1 MRGRGELRVL
11 GGNSLCLAA
20 LSSQD
25 PLALSNPSP
34 PHLCLPLAQPLITG
48 GMFLFLF
55 FKVIKT
61 PLIFVDPN
69 RSPAGQAATP
79 VPTQAASAPKK
90 ARSSSSE
97 SEDEDVIPATQC
109 LTPGEHGPPP
119 RAKSPTATAGPGSA
133 ASGEGRLAGHRA
145 RCWSGGPPG
154 QQGLCALPGSTSK
167 RDWLRR
173 KICQL
178 RG

>member
-1 MRGRGELRVL
+1 MSCEMLCWVFAGAQPGGAASAR
-11 GGNSLCLAA
+11 GNSPCLAA
-20 LSSQD
+20 LNSQD

-34 PHLCLPLAQPLITG
+34 PHLSLPLAQPLITG

-79 VPTQAASAPKK
+79 VPTQAASAPRK

-119 RAKSPTATAGPGSA
+119 KAKSPTATAGP
-133 ASGEGRLAGHRA
+133 EGRGCWQGHRA
-145 RCWSGGPPG
+145 RRWSGGPQG
-154 QQGLCALPGSTSK
+154 KQGL
-167 RDWLRR
+167 
-173 KICQL
+173 
-178 RG
+178 

>member
-1 MRGRGELRVL
+1 MSCEVLCWVLAGVRVRGAASAQ
-11 GGNSLCLAA
+11 GNSPCLAA

-34 PHLCLPLAQPLITG
+34 PHLSLPLTQPLITG

-69 RSPAGQAATP
+69 RSPAGQPATP
-79 VPTQAASAPKK
+79 VPTQAASAPRK
-90 ARSSSSE
+90 AGSSSSE

-119 RAKSPTATAGPGSA
+119 RAESPAATAGLGSA
-133 ASGEGRLAGHRA
+133 ASGCLHTPGGERMLAGPQSTF
-145 RCWSGGPPG
+145 WSGGPQG
-154 QQGLCALPGSTSK
+154 KQGL
-167 RDWLRR
+167 
-173 KICQL
+173 
-178 RG
+178 